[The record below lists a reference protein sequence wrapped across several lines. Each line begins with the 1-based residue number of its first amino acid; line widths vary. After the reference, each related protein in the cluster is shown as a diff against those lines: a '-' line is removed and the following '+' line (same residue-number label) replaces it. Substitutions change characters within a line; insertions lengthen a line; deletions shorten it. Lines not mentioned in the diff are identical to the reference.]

1 MWITIRLYW
10 RFKRGLLKPT
20 HSAQSKIADGGEA
33 LEVTKKIAEYVV
45 NTSLEDFPPEAIT
58 GAKAAIIDCIG
69 CALAG
74 SREPLA
80 DVLVDYLNDLGGNP
94 TATVIGRGF
103 KTNSPDAG
111 LINGAMSHALDYDDI
126 TVITKTHPS
135 AVLIPAALPMAEEV
149 GSSGSDML
157 LAYLLGF
164 EVACAVGDAI
174 NPLYYDDLGW
184 HPTGPLGALG
194 AAVASARLLGLD
206 VEQTAMAISLGASQS
221 AGLRQNFGTMTKPF
235 HAGHA
240 CKSGITAAKLVRG
253 GFTSGTDALEG
264 RFGFMRA
271 FSGGNE
277 YDPEKAADSLGKR
290 CFMVES
296 GIEIKKYPCC
306 GSAHLALDATSAL
319 LQRETLEAADIEKID
334 VTVNFDPPR
343 SLIHSRPKEGL
354 EGKFSM
360 QYCLAAEILDRR
372 IGMSTFTDEQ
382 VMRPEAQELIP
393 KIEMKRTPGYEGHTS
408 WAEPL
413 NVVEIHL
420 KDGRVLTEQ
429 AERDNVGALR
439 GATFDAVRAKYLD
452 CARLALTSDNANK
465 TLQMLDNIEDLGPV
479 GPLASLLG
487 G

>member
-1 MWITIRLYW
+1 
-10 RFKRGLLKPT
+10 
-20 HSAQSKIADGGEA
+20 

-58 GAKAAIIDCIG
+58 AAKAAIIDCLG

-74 SREPLA
+74 SKEPLA
-80 DVLVDYLNDLGGNP
+80 DVLVNYVNDLGGKP
-94 TATVIGRGF
+94 TATVIGRRF
-103 KTNSPDAG
+103 KTSAPEAG

-135 AVLIPAALPMAEEV
+135 AFLIPAALPMAEEV
-149 GSSGSDML
+149 GASGRDML

-164 EVACAVGDAI
+164 EVACAVGANI
-174 NPLYYDDLGW
+174 SPAYFDDLGW

-194 AAVASARLLGLD
+194 AAAVASRLLGLN

-221 AGLRQNFGTMTKPF
+221 SGLRQNFGTMTKPF

-240 CKSGITAAKLVRG
+240 CKSGITAAKLVKG
-253 GFTSGTDALEG
+253 GFTAGTDAIEG

-271 FSGGNE
+271 FSGGND
-277 YDPEKAADSLGKR
+277 YDPEKAAESLGNR
-290 CFMVES
+290 CFMMES

-306 GSAHLALDATSAL
+306 GSAHLALDATTLIQQTEAL
-319 LQRETLEAADIEKID
+319 VAANIERID

-343 SLIHSRPKEGL
+343 SLIHARPKEGL

-360 QYCLAAEILDRR
+360 QYCLAAEILDGK
-372 IGMSTFTDEQ
+372 IGMSSFTDEQ

-393 KIEMKRTPGYEGHTS
+393 KIEMKRTAGYEGQTS
-408 WAEPL
+408 WAEPF

-420 KDGRVLTEQ
+420 KDGRTLTAQ
-429 AERDNVGALR
+429 AERDSVGALR
-439 GATFDAVRAKYLD
+439 GATYADVQAKYRD
-452 CARLALTSDNANK
+452 TAALALTQENVTAS
-465 TLQMLDNIEDLGPV
+465 LELLDNLEDLGPV
-479 GPLASLLG
+479 GRLADILG

>member
-1 MWITIRLYW
+1 M
-10 RFKRGLLKPT
+10 
-20 HSAQSKIADGGEA
+20 
-33 LEVTKKIAEYVV
+33 EVTKTIAEYVV
-45 NTSLEDFPPEAIT
+45 NTSLEDFPPEAIVA
-58 GAKAAIIDCIG
+58 AKAAIIDCLG

-74 SREPLA
+74 SKEPLA
-80 DVLVDYLNDLGGNP
+80 DVLTNYLNDLGGKP

-103 KTNSPDAG
+103 KTSAPEAG

-135 AVLIPAALPMAEEV
+135 AFLIPAALPMAEEV
-149 GSSGSDML
+149 GATGRDML

-164 EVACAVGDAI
+164 EVACSVGENISPA
-174 NPLYYDDLGW
+174 YFDDLGW

-194 AAVASARLLGLD
+194 AATVASRLLGLD

-221 AGLRQNFGTMTKPF
+221 SGLRQNFGTMTKPF

-240 CKSGITAAKLVRG
+240 CKSGITAAKLVKG
-253 GFTSGTDALEG
+253 GFTAGTDAIEG

-271 FSGGNE
+271 FSGGND
-277 YDPEKAADSLGKR
+277 YNPERAAESLGNR
-290 CFMVES
+290 CFMMES

-306 GSAHLALDATSAL
+306 GSAHLAMDATAIIQQTEAL
-319 LQRETLEAADIEKID
+319 VAANIERID

-343 SLIHSRPKEGL
+343 SLIHARPKEGL

-360 QYCLAAEILDRR
+360 QYCLAAEILDGKV
-372 IGMSTFTDEQ
+372 GMSSFTDEQ

-393 KIEMKRTPGYEGHTS
+393 KIEMKRTAGYEGQTS
-408 WAEPL
+408 WAEPF

-420 KDGRVLTEQ
+420 NDGRMLTAQ
-429 AERDNVGALR
+429 AERDSVGALR
-439 GATFDAVRAKYLD
+439 GATYEEVQAKFRD
-452 CARLALTSDNANK
+452 TAALALTQENVSA
-465 TLQMLDNIEDLGPV
+465 TLEMLDNLENIGPV
-479 GPLASLLG
+479 GPLADLLG

>member
-1 MWITIRLYW
+1 
-10 RFKRGLLKPT
+10 
-20 HSAQSKIADGGEA
+20 
-33 LEVTKKIAEYVV
+33 LEVTKTIAEYVV
-45 NTSLEDFPPEAIT
+45 NTSLEDFPPEAIVA
-58 GAKAAIIDCIG
+58 AKAAIIDCLG

-74 SREPLA
+74 SKEPLA
-80 DVLVDYLNDLGGNP
+80 DVLTNYLNDLGGKP

-103 KTNSPDAG
+103 KTSAPEAG

-135 AVLIPAALPMAEEV
+135 AFLIPAALPMAEEV
-149 GSSGSDML
+149 GATGRDML

-164 EVACAVGDAI
+164 EVACSVGENISPA
-174 NPLYYDDLGW
+174 YFDDLGW

-194 AAVASARLLGLD
+194 AATVASRLLGLD

-221 AGLRQNFGTMTKPF
+221 SGLRQNFGTMTKPF

-240 CKSGITAAKLVRG
+240 CKSGITAAKLVKG
-253 GFTSGTDALEG
+253 GFTAGTDAIEG

-271 FSGGNE
+271 FSGGND
-277 YDPEKAADSLGKR
+277 YNPERAAESLGNR
-290 CFMVES
+290 CFMMES

-306 GSAHLALDATSAL
+306 GSAHLAMDATAIIQQTEAL
-319 LQRETLEAADIEKID
+319 VAANIERID

-343 SLIHSRPKEGL
+343 SLIHARPKEGL

-360 QYCLAAEILDRR
+360 QYCLAAEILDGKV
-372 IGMSTFTDEQ
+372 GMSSFTDEQ

-393 KIEMKRTPGYEGHTS
+393 KIEMKRTAGYEGQTS
-408 WAEPL
+408 WAEPF

-420 KDGRVLTEQ
+420 NDGRMLTAQ
-429 AERDNVGALR
+429 AERDSVGALR
-439 GATFDAVRAKYLD
+439 GATYEEVQAKFRD
-452 CARLALTSDNANK
+452 TAALALTQENVSA
-465 TLQMLDNIEDLGPV
+465 TLEMLDNLENIGPV
-479 GPLASLLG
+479 GPLADLLG